1 MRACIVLVYFFT
13 VKNKFELNLH
23 VCVKDGIQQ
32 CSLGFSLDP
41 QQQREG
47 KLTKVVQKITLNF
60 LDGIKAFTERIKEI
74 FRLVF
79 YFFNFFFSYKFVY
92 ISVYANKSTLFPALT
107 GLLLSFEK
115 Q

>member
-13 VKNKFELNLH
+13 VKNKFESNLH
-23 VCVKDGIQQ
+23 VCVKDGRQQ

-60 LDGIKAFTERIKEI
+60 LDGIKAFTEKDQRN
-74 FRLVF
+74 FQTSFL
-79 YFFNFFFSYKFVY
+79 FF
-92 ISVYANKSTLFPALT
+92 
-107 GLLLSFEK
+107 
-115 Q
+115 

>member
-47 KLTKVVQKITLNF
+47 KLIKVVQKITLNF
-60 LDGIKAFTERIKEI
+60 LDGIKAFTEKDQRN
-74 FRLVF
+74 FQTSFL
-79 YFFNFFFSYKFVY
+79 FF
-92 ISVYANKSTLFPALT
+92 
-107 GLLLSFEK
+107 
-115 Q
+115 

>member
-60 LDGIKAFTERIKEI
+60 LDGIKAFTEKDQRNFQTSFLFFLI
-74 FRLVF
+74 FFQLQVCL
-79 YFFNFFFSYKFVY
+79 YFSLRK
-92 ISVYANKSTLFPALT
+92 
-107 GLLLSFEK
+107 
-115 Q
+115 